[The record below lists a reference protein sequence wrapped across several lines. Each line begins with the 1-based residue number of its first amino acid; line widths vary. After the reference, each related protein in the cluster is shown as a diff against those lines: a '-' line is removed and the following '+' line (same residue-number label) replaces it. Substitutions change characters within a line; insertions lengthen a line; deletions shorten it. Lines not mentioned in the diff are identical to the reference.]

1 MPDGRWRE
9 MRKGV
14 LKNRKKQRKAD
25 KDNHI
30 CPLMSTTLCAWAL
43 ASSNTRPALPVK
55 SWTCPS
61 LSCSSSPE
69 AYSRTK
75 RALCS
80 SDSKPSSSVMNR
92 IFTSGLYLLRV
103 SNSQFSF
110 NTGKGQTHVLQMQAN
125 ALKRSRSTNMSI
137 RYAPILGVSR

>member
-1 MPDGRWRE
+1 
-9 MRKGV
+9 
-14 LKNRKKQRKAD
+14 
-25 KDNHI
+25 
-30 CPLMSTTLCAWAL
+30 MSTTLYAWDL

-55 SWTCPS
+55 SRTCPS

-92 IFTSGLYLLRV
+92 IFTSGLYLSESATIALNQREI
-103 SNSQFSF
+103 SQDSRFT
-110 NTGKGQTHVLQMQAN
+110 NAGQRSQAFAVDKHVHEVCTHVGRVKVK
-125 ALKRSRSTNMSI
+125 LKETMVVTEGQSRPHIQRVLYSQVRFI
-137 RYAPILGVSR
+137 CWG